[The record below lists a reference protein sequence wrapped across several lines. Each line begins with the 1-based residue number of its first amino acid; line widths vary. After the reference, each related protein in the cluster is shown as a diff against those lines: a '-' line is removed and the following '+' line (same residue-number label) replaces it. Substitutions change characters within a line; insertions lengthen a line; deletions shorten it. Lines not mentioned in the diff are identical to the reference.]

1 MLLGLGVMCIT
12 SISTMKS
19 EAVNALAYGAMDSEK
34 VYFAGVNPMI
44 NHDLLSEYD
53 PQIIAIDVSGIV
65 TDPQGEPLIGVNI
78 QVKGSNQGTAT
89 DIDGRFSLEDLDN
102 DAVLVISYIGYQT
115 QEVAV
120 NGQSSLSIT
129 MVSDS
134 QLLDEVVVVGYGLVK
149 KSDLTGAV
157 SSVKADEIAAYPAIS
172 GIQAIQGRVSGLQ
185 IQANNGA
192 PGADLKVRIRGGTS
206 INANSDPIFVVDGFV
221 GGSMPPPED
230 IASIEVL
237 KDASATAIYGSRGA
251 NGVIMVTTKRGRS
264 GTPVINFNTSYS
276 IQHEINRL
284 DLLNADQFVDYIS
297 DAREGFQT
305 VGSNTDWQD
314 QIFQQGGIQNHQLSL
329 SGGNENVTY
338 YVSGSYFDQKG
349 VIKNSDYDR
358 FSVTSNIDIQAT
370 EKLKIGLSL
379 FGRRSSSNGVR
390 TQEGSGGLTPGV
402 VSSAFKFEPDQPI
415 YDEDGTFTTARLN
428 DPHDNP
434 FAIVT
439 QLQNENTSD
448 RFQGNVF
455 AEYDILS
462 NLKFHTSFGATTNNS
477 RTGQFSPTTVTEGRN
492 VGGDAEINASKNT
505 MVLTENYFTFN
516 QDIADLH
523 TLTAIAG
530 YSYQESRNESWS
542 SHGQSFITDAFS
554 YWGLGSS
561 AVWQAPGSGLSEW
574 VISSFYGRIN
584 YSLASRFLVTLNARY
599 DGSSNFGK
607 NNRWAFFP
615 SGAIAWNMKEEDFL
629 ANSSLIS
636 FWKWRVSYGLTG
648 NQAIAPYQTLARF
661 SPVFT
666 TLNDQIV
673 NAVRPTS
680 VANDN
685 LTWETTRQFNFGTDI
700 GLWDDRVT
708 LTAEYYHMLTSDLLF
723 SVPLPQYS
731 GYTTQLQNIGEV
743 KNTGFELSLSSINLT
758 GPFEWSMNL
767 NFSHNKNEIV
777 ALPDGDD
784 IEYGSGPGHMV
795 GLGNTQIL
803 RQGEAV
809 GSFYGW
815 IYDGVYQEGDD
826 FIPGAGFEQEAGGEK
841 FRDING
847 KNENGE
853 RTGQPDGMLNGDDR
867 VIVGNP
873 HPDFI
878 WGWNNDFKWNNFDLN
893 VFFQSSVGNDILSYT
908 LMELDL
914 MAANNNA
921 TTNALNRWTPS
932 NTDTDIPRAFT
943 GRSRRVSSRWIKD
956 GTFTRL
962 KNIAIG
968 YSIDPGM
975 LASVNMNKLRI
986 YFSAQNI
993 LTFTSYEG
1001 YDPEVNYR
1009 TSGAANGNRNLGLDY
1024 GSYPNAKSYTLGFNI
1039 GF

>member
-1 MLLGLGVMCIT
+1 MKIT
-12 SISTMKS
+12 KTSVFVGWAVVLIILSSSTWAYTATPINEPYVIGYVEGYEDVIDITGTVNDPEG
-19 EAVNALAYGAMDSEK
+19 EA
-34 VYFAGVNPMI
+34 
-44 NHDLLSEYD
+44 
-53 PQIIAIDVSGIV
+53 
-65 TDPQGEPLIGVNI
+65 LIGVNI
-78 QVKGSNQGTAT
+78 QVKGTNTGTAT
-89 DIDGRFSLEDLDN
+89 DLEGNFTLEGVDEN
-102 DAVLVISYIGYQT
+102 AVLVISYIGYQT

-120 NGQSSLSIT
+120 AGQASISIT

-134 QLLDEVVVVGYGLVK
+134 ELLDEVVVVGYGLVK

-157 SSVKADEIAAYPAIS
+157 SSVKAEELSAYPAIS
-172 GIQAIQGRVSGLQ
+172 GVQALQGRVAGLR

-192 PGADLKVRIRGGTS
+192 PGAGMKVRIRGGTS

-221 GGSMPPPED
+221 GGTMPPPED

-251 NGVIMVTTKRGRS
+251 NGVIMITTKRGTA
-264 GTPVINFNTSYS
+264 GETKINFNSSYS
-276 IQHEINRL
+276 LQHEINRL
-284 DLLNADQFVDYIS
+284 DLLNADQFIDYIS
-297 DAREGFQT
+297 EARPGIEARGA
-305 VGSNTDWQD
+305 NTDWQD
-314 QIFQQGGIQNHQLSL
+314 LIFRDGGIQNYQLSI
-329 SGGNENVTY
+329 SGGSENVKY
-338 YVSGSYFDQKG
+338 YVSGAYFDQKG
-349 VIKNSDYDR
+349 VILNSDYNR
-358 FSVTSNIDIQAT
+358 FSVTSNIDIDAT
-370 EKLKIGLSL
+370 EKLKIGLRL
-379 FGRRSSSNGVR
+379 FGRRSGSNGVR

-415 YDEDGTFTTARLN
+415 YNEDGSFTTARLN

-434 FAIVT
+434 YAVVT
-439 QLQNENTSD
+439 QLQNENVSD

-455 AEYDILS
+455 AEYDLFE

-505 MVLTENYFTFN
+505 MVLTENYFTYN

-523 TLTAIAG
+523 NVNVVAG
-530 YSYQESRNESWS
+530 YSYQKSRNEGWS
-542 SHGQSFITDAFS
+542 AHGQSFITDAFS

-561 AVWQAPGSGLSEW
+561 AVWQDPGSGLSEW
-574 VISSFYGRIN
+574 VISSFYGRLN
-584 YSLASRFLVTLNARY
+584 YSFDGRFLATFNARY

-615 SGAIAWNMKEEDFL
+615 SGAIAWNMGQEDFL
-629 ANSSLIS
+629 ASSNLFS
-636 FWKWRVSYGLTG
+636 FWKWRLSYGVTG
-648 NQAIAPYQTLARF
+648 NQAISPYQTLARF
-661 SPVFT
+661 SPVFA

-685 LTWETTRQFNFGTDI
+685 LTWETTRQLNFGTDI
-700 GLWDDRVT
+700 GLWEDRVT
-708 LTAEYYHMLTSDLLF
+708 LTAEYYNMLTSDLLF
-723 SVPLPQYS
+723 SVQLPQYS

-743 KNTGFELSLSSINLT
+743 RNSGFELSLHSINLT
-758 GPFEWSMNL
+758 GPFEWSMNV
-767 NFSHNKNEIV
+767 NFSRNKNEIV
-777 ALPDGDD
+777 SLPDGDD
-784 IEYGSGPGHMV
+784 IFYGSGPGHMV
-795 GLGNTQIL
+795 GLGNTQVL
-803 RQGEAV
+803 REGEPV

-815 IYDGVYQEGDD
+815 IYDGVYQEGDE
-826 FIPGAGFEQEAGGEK
+826 FIPGAGFEQEPGGEK

-853 RTGQPDGMLNGDDR
+853 LTGQPDGTLNSDDR

-878 WGWNNDFKWNNFDLN
+878 WGWNNDFKWRNFDLS

-914 MAANNNA
+914 MSGNNNA
-921 TTNALNRWTPS
+921 TTKALDRWTPS
-932 NTDTDIPRAFT
+932 HMDTNIPRAFN
-943 GRSRRVSSRWIKD
+943 GRARRVSSRWIKD

-962 KNIAIG
+962 KNLALG
-968 YSIDPGM
+968 YSFDPGM
-975 LASVNMNKLRI
+975 LSRVNMGKLRI
-986 YFSAQNI
+986 YVSAQNI

-1009 TSGAANGNRNLGLDY
+1009 SSGGSNGNRNLGLDY
-1024 GSYPNAKSYTLGFNI
+1024 GSYPNAKSYTVGLNI